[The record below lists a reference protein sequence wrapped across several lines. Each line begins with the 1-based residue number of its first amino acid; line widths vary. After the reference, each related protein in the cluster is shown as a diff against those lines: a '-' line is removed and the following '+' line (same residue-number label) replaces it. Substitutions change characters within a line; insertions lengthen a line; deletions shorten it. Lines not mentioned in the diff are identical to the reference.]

1 MKGFMNKLFLIGLW
15 VATCLTLSCGN
26 DGTPEYSSENQQ
38 ETTQQGAQ
46 TLVLKGYES
55 PSLGFTTCQPDGF
68 SAPFYIQ
75 DKSFCGSAYSFVA
88 VSANRLDEMSVVP
101 EAADWQSSVAV
112 TSGGAYWARCRD
124 AQVYRFL
131 KMRVMRIDGNSVTL
145 EYVVS
150 TETVE
155 IPNENVNANV
165 GYGNVSVT
173 GYEMPRL
180 DDRYIYA
187 DHYVTVNGT
196 DLLNYALE
204 WNPDM
209 RHANWVAFSF
219 DATTSADVVK
229 RTDAW
234 AVDPKLPEEM
244 QTVEEDHKSDGFD
257 KGHLCASEDRVYSK
271 EANEQTFYYSN
282 MSPQLNDFNG
292 GFWAKME
299 ARVQSWGRSTA
310 SGTFDKVYVTK
321 GGTMNDLL
329 KNFTGTKVSGGTPTT
344 DENGFTIHG
353 LACPK
358 YYFMAVLAQKDDTFQ
373 AIGFLVEHKE
383 GHPRNPSADELKQ
396 CVVSID
402 ELEKKTGI
410 DFFCNL
416 PDNIEQEVESAYD
429 LNAWAW

>member
-1 MKGFMNKLFLIGLW
+1 MKKYLFVWGWILGLFLAGCGDQHTSLPENNVEITQEG
-15 VATCLTLSCGN
+15 ASTCT
-26 DGTPEYSSENQQ
+26 
-38 ETTQQGAQ
+38 
-46 TLVLKGYES
+46 LKGYENT
-55 PSLGFTTCQPDGF
+55 SLGFSVCQPEGF
-68 SAPFYIQ
+68 GSPFYIQ
-75 DKSFCGSAYSFVA
+75 DKKFAGKAYSFVQ
-88 VSANRLDEMSVVP
+88 VSVDRLDEMTAVP
-101 EAADWQSSVAV
+101 GNVEWQSTVAV
-112 TSGGAYWARCRD
+112 TAGMSYWARC
-124 AQVYRFL
+124 QETSVYRFL
-131 KMRVMRIDGNSVTL
+131 KMRVMRIEGNAVTL

-150 TETVE
+150 DETEE
-155 IPNENVNANV
+155 IPNENLNANS

-180 DDRYIYA
+180 DDRYVYA
-187 DHYVTVNGT
+187 DHYVTVNGAE
-196 DLLNYALE
+196 LLNYALE

-219 DATTSADVVK
+219 DVTTSADVVK

-234 AVDPKLPEEM
+234 AVDPELPEDM
-244 QTVEEDHKSDGFD
+244 QTMEEDHKGDGFD

-292 GFWAKME
+292 GFWAKLE
-299 ARVQSWGRSTA
+299 ARVQSWGRSVV

-344 DENGFTIHG
+344 DANGFTIHG

-358 YYFMAVLAQKDDTFQ
+358 YYFMAVLAQKGESFQ
-373 AIGFLVEHKE
+373 AIAFLVEHKE
-383 GHPRNPSADELKQ
+383 GYPRNPSAGELQ
-396 CVVSID
+396 QFVVSID
-402 ELEKKTGI
+402 ELEEKTGI

-416 PDNIEQEVESAYD
+416 PDAVEQVVEASYD
-429 LNAWAW
+429 VDEWAW

>member
-1 MKGFMNKLFLIGLW
+1 MALFFFNVGCEDSNPASDNYI
-15 VATCLTLSCGN
+15 
-26 DGTPEYSSENQQ
+26 
-38 ETTQQGAQ
+38 ETTQDGAV
-46 TLVLKGYES
+46 TLTLKGYES
-55 PSLGFTTCQPDGF
+55 TSSGFSVFQPEGF
-68 SAPFYIQ
+68 SAPFYIK
-75 DKSFCGSAYSFVA
+75 DKKFYGEVYRFVQTT
-88 VSANRLDEMSVVP
+88 SGRLDELEEIPFGEEWS
-101 EAADWQSSVAV
+101 SSVDIV
-112 TSGGAYWARCRD
+112 EGASYWAWCAAPD
-124 AQVYRFL
+124 IYRFA
-131 KMRVMRIDGNSVTL
+131 KFRVADISGNDVL
-145 EYVVS
+145 IEYV
-150 TETVE
+150 TEDTPTDKNLNV
-155 IPNENVNANV
+155 NVNA
-165 GYGNVSVT
+165 GNASVT
-173 GYEMPRL
+173 AYEIPHL
-180 DDRYIYA
+180 DNRYVYA

-196 DLLNYALE
+196 ELLNYALE

-219 DATTSADVVK
+219 DTTTSADAVK

-234 AVDPKLPEEM
+234 KEDPKLPVEM
-244 QTVEEDHKSDGFD
+244 QTTEEDHKSDGFD

-299 ARVQSWGRSTA
+299 ARVQNWGRSTA
-310 SGTFDKVYVTK
+310 TGTFDKVYVAK

-329 KNFTGTKVSGGTPTT
+329 KNFTGTKVQGGTPTT

-358 YYFMAVLAQKDDTFQ
+358 YYFMAVLAQKGDTFQ

-383 GHPRNPSADELKQ
+383 GYPRNPSASELKQ
-396 CVVSID
+396 YVVSID

-416 PDNIEQEVESAYD
+416 PDHIEQTIESVTD
-429 LNAWAW
+429 VNAWAW